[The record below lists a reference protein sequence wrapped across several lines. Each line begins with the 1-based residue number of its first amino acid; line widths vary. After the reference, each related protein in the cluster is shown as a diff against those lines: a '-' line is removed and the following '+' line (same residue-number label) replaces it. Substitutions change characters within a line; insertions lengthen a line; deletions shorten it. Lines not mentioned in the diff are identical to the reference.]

1 MDLKQ
6 QSIDG
11 SGVEGQVT
19 LDGDVV
25 REGDDE

>member
-1 MDLKQ
+1 MHVKQ

-11 SGVEGQVT
+11 SGIKGQVT

>member
-1 MDLKQ
+1 MDVKQ

-11 SGVEGQVT
+11 SGVEGQIT

-25 REGDDE
+25 READDE

>member
-11 SGVEGQVT
+11 TGVEGQVT
-19 LDGDVV
+19 LDGDMV

>member
-11 SGVEGQVT
+11 SGIEGQVT

-25 REGDDE
+25 REGGDE

>member
-1 MDLKQ
+1 MHVKQ

-11 SGVEGQVT
+11 SGIEGQVT

>member
-1 MDLKQ
+1 MHVKQ

-25 REGDDE
+25 REVDDE

>member
-11 SGVEGQVT
+11 SGIVGQVT